1 MIWRRRAPSIA
12 TDRVAVDITVVSLSG
27 MEVGSN
33 VETHSLQVNE
43 SAVSISTVIS
53 LFYVFLGGEL
63 AEFVQAQR

>member
-1 MIWRRRAPSIA
+1 MA

-53 LFYVFLGGEL
+53 LFHVFLGGEL